1 MLNVRSVHYIKS
13 FLQFYSSIFRVH
25 KPVQPPEVIA
35 SQFQGSVIHRPP
47 IPLENA
53 VWTKPTVAEAVLED
67 LALDFSLPNSL
78 LVLNGYEDNDD
89 IGRWGEQLVYSFLNR
104 WRESGEG
111 PREITWSNA
120 NGESGQPYDFKLI
133 FPSGCNTTQEVFV
146 EVKTTVKQEKHF
158 IHLSANELNFAL
170 KEKEKYHIY
179 RVYGAGDSQL
189 TRLCRIKNL
198 AQHLHSK
205 ALELFL
211 FV

>member
-1 MLNVRSVHYIKS
+1 M
-13 FLQFYSSIFRVH
+13 
-25 KPVQPPEVIA
+25 A
-35 SQFQGSVIHRPP
+35 SQFQGSVVHRPP
-47 IPLENA
+47 MPLESA
-53 VWTKPTVAEAVLED
+53 VWTKPTAGEAVLED

-78 LVLNGYEDNDD
+78 QVLNAFEDNED

-111 PREITWSNA
+111 PREIAWSNEK
-120 NGESGQPYDFKLI
+120 GESGQPYDFKLI
-133 FPSGCNTTQEVFV
+133 FPSGSNSTRDVYV
-146 EVKTTVKQEKHF
+146 EVKTTIKQEKHF
-158 IHLSANELNFAL
+158 IHMSANEIDFAL

-179 RVYGAGDSQL
+179 RVYGAGNSNL

-205 ALELFL
+205 TLELFL